1 MEKIATYDVGG
12 KFAYRPL
19 SGVTEKGRKRMAR
32 KLQAFIDDF
41 ADVPYQKKVSELAQA
56 GLELPGFDPKEETLD
71 DLFCSEA
78 VAEAMQRMGILSQD
92 KPSNNYC
99 PGDFSSNRW
108 RPGDQIE
115 PIVGEYGKEIVVVR
129 DENQKR
135 IRKAE
140 KKRKAAQE
148 EWAAEYAYQST
159 ADDTTTGS

>member
-1 MEKIATYDVGG
+1 
-12 KFAYRPL
+12 
-19 SGVTEKGRKRMAR
+19 MAA

-56 GLELPGFDPKEETLD
+56 GLELPGFDPEEETLE

-78 VAEAMQRMGILSQD
+78 VAEAMQRMGILSED

-115 PIVGEYGKEIVVVR
+115 PVIGEYGKEVEIVR
-129 DENQKR
+129 TENRKR

-140 KKRKAAQE
+140 KERRAAQE
-148 EWAAEYAYQST
+148 EWEAYSRT
-159 ADDTTTGS
+159 DDDDDDDDTTDDSADDSADDESSY